1 MQMLY
6 KTNSKTIIQL
16 IIISF
21 ILLIIYLTYGYYF
34 KTNNNNPKQISIKNK
49 SIENDSQE
57 LIKSEE
63 VDNLIE
69 KIEYNSEDLNGNSYY
84 IASET
89 GKIDIINSN
98 VISMYLVSAVIKLND
113 SSKIDILSK
122 KANYN
127 IQNFDTEFS
136 GDIKIIYQDNE
147 IFTEN
152 LDFNFKDSKIYI
164 YNNIVI
170 KNILNNTILEADR
183 IEIDLITKNSKI
195 SSKDSLEK
203 SLVIRKN

>member
-1 MQMLY
+1 M
-6 KTNSKTIIQL
+6 
-16 IIISF
+16 
-21 ILLIIYLTYGYYF
+21 
-34 KTNNNNPKQISIKNK
+34 
-49 SIENDSQE
+49 
-57 LIKSEE
+57 
-63 VDNLIE
+63 
-69 KIEYNSEDLNGNSYY
+69 NGNSYY
-84 IASET
+84 ITAET

-98 VISMYLVSAVIKLND
+98 VISMYLVSAVIRLND

-136 GDIKIIYQDNE
+136 ENIKIIYQDNE

>member
-1 MQMLY
+1 
-6 KTNSKTIIQL
+6 
-16 IIISF
+16 
-21 ILLIIYLTYGYYF
+21 
-34 KTNNNNPKQISIKNK
+34 
-49 SIENDSQE
+49 
-57 LIKSEE
+57 
-63 VDNLIE
+63 
-69 KIEYNSEDLNGNSYY
+69 
-84 IASET
+84 
-89 GKIDIINSN
+89 
-98 VISMYLVSAVIKLND
+98 
-113 SSKIDILSK
+113 
-122 KANYN
+122 
-127 IQNFDTEFS
+127 EFS
-136 GDIKIIYQDNE
+136 ENIKIIYQDNE

>member
-6 KTNSKTIIQL
+6 KTNSKTILQL

-34 KTNNNNPKQISIKNK
+34 KANINNFKQISIKNK

-57 LIKSEE
+57 LKKDEK
-63 VDNLIE
+63 VDNLIK

-84 IASET
+84 ITAET

-136 GDIKIIYQDNE
+136 ENIKIIYQDNV

-195 SSKDSLEK
+195 TSKDSLGK